1 MEPHPGKVLAE
12 VFGWRPANVCL
23 KLQQLL
29 APFGITTSSTD
40 GWGASERPLHAEQ
53 PQGGKE
59 HTQPMESQDRNR
71 RTRIT
76 RVVGRTLCGS
86 QTEPMHALV
95 RGLFIN
101 RSACGR
107 CLCAGIHTCE
117 TSSGAE
123 LHGRSYRR
131 ARMKRSAN
139 RTSAGTV
146 EGRFKRG
153 S

>member
-29 APFGITTSSTD
+29 APFSITTSSTD
-40 GWGASERPLHAEQ
+40 GWGASERSLHAEQ
-53 PQGGKE
+53 SQGGKE
-59 HTQPMESQDRNR
+59 HIQTMESQFCNR

-86 QTEPMHALV
+86 QMEYLHALV
-95 RGLFIN
+95 RGLFIH

-107 CLCAGIHTCE
+107 SLCAGIHTCE
-117 TSSGAE
+117 TSSE
-123 LHGRSYRR
+123 
-131 ARMKRSAN
+131 
-139 RTSAGTV
+139 
-146 EGRFKRG
+146 
-153 S
+153 

>member
-1 MEPHPGKVLAE
+1 
-12 VFGWRPANVCL
+12 VCL
-23 KLQQLL
+23 KLHQVL

-40 GWGASERPLHAEQ
+40 GRGASERPRHAEQ

-59 HTQPMESQDRNR
+59 HTQTMESQHRNR

-86 QTEPMHALV
+86 HTEPMHALV
-95 RGLFIN
+95 RGLFIH
-101 RSACGR
+101 RSAYGR
-107 CLCAGIHTCE
+107 SLCPGIHTCA
-117 TSSGAE
+117 TSSGAK
-123 LHGRSYRR
+123 LHGRSCER